1 MVQALR
7 VCVYCGSRDGS
18 RPEYLAA
25 AERIGASIGR
35 RGWHLVYGGGRVG
48 LMGRVADAAL
58 AAGAAVTGVIPESLM
73 RREVG
78 HTGLTQLHVVSTMH
92 ERKHLMASDCD
103 AFIAL
108 PGGIGTFE
116 ELFEVWSWRHLGYHD
131 QPIGLLD
138 TGGYF
143 QPLVALM
150 AHAID
155 AGFVTRDQLDM
166 VHVSSD
172 PEALLDALEQQAQR
186 ASAPD
191 DLRRI

>member
-1 MVQALR
+1 
-7 VCVYCGSRDGS
+7 
-18 RPEYLAA
+18 
-25 AERIGASIGR
+25 
-35 RGWHLVYGGGRVG
+35 
-48 LMGRVADAAL
+48 MGRLADAAL
-58 AAGAAVTGVIPESLM
+58 AAGGAVTGVIPESLM

-78 HTGLTQLHVVSTMH
+78 HTGLTHLHVVNTMH
-92 ERKHLMASDCD
+92 ERKQMMATGCD

-138 TGGYF
+138 TDGYF
-143 QPLVALM
+143 QPLVSLM
-150 AHAID
+150 KHAID
-155 AGFVTRDQLDM
+155 SGFVTSDQFDM
-166 VHVSSD
+166 VQVSAD
-172 PEALLDALEQQAQR
+172 PEVLLDTLEQRARR

>member
-1 MVQALR
+1 MVLR
-7 VCVYCGSRDGS
+7 VCVYCGSRDGT
-18 RPEYLAA
+18 RTEYLAA

-35 RGWHLVYGGGRVG
+35 RGWHMVYGGGRVG

-58 AAGAAVTGVIPESLM
+58 AGGSAVTGVIPESLM

-78 HTGLTQLHVVSTMH
+78 HTGLTQLHVVTTMH
-92 ERKHLMASDCD
+92 ERKHMMARGCD

-108 PGGIGTFE
+108 PGGVGTFE

-138 TGGYF
+138 TAGYF
-143 QPLVALM
+143 QPLVAMM
-150 AHAID
+150 AHAIE

-166 VHVSSD
+166 VRVSAD
-172 PEALLDALEQQAQR
+172 PESLLDAIEQDAR
-186 ASAPD
+186 GATARD

>member
-1 MVQALR
+1 MTRALR
-7 VCVYCGSRDGS
+7 VCIYCGSRAGN
-18 RPEYLAA
+18 RAEYLAA
-25 AERIGASIGR
+25 AESVGASIGR

-58 AAGAAVTGVIPESLM
+58 AAGGAVTGVIPESLM

-92 ERKHLMASDCD
+92 ERKRLMASGCD

-138 TGGYF
+138 TAGYF
-143 QPLVALM
+143 QPLAALM
-150 AHAID
+150 VHAIE
-155 AGFVTRDQLDM
+155 AGFVTADQRDM
-166 VHVSSD
+166 VHVSAD
-172 PEALLDALEQQAQR
+172 PDALLDALEGQALR

>member
-1 MVQALR
+1 MGLR
-7 VCVYCGSRDGS
+7 VCVYCGSRAGT
-18 RPEYLAA
+18 RAEYLGA
-25 AERIGASIGR
+25 AERIGTSIGR

-48 LMGRVADAAL
+48 MMGRVADAAL
-58 AAGAAVTGVIPESLM
+58 AARALVTGVIPESLM

-78 HTGLTQLHVVSTMH
+78 HTGLTQLHVVTTMH
-92 ERKHLMASDCD
+92 ERKHMMASGCD

-138 TGGYF
+138 TAGYF
-143 QPLVALM
+143 QPLVAM
-150 AHAID
+150 MRQAIE
-155 AGFVTRDQLDM
+155 AGFVTSDQLDM
-166 VHVSSD
+166 VRVDAD
-172 PEALLDALEQQAQR
+172 PDVLLDTLEQQAR
-186 ASAPD
+186 RSTAPD

>member
-1 MVQALR
+1 MAQALR

-25 AERIGASIGR
+25 AERIGAAIGR
-35 RGWHLVYGGGRVG
+35 RHWHLVYGGGRVG
-48 LMGRVADAAL
+48 LMGRLADAAL
-58 AAGAAVTGVIPESLM
+58 AAGAPVTGVIPESLM

-92 ERKHLMASDCD
+92 ERKHLMARGCD

-138 TGGYF
+138 TAGYF
-143 QPLVALM
+143 QPLVTLM
-150 AHAID
+150 GQAIE
-155 AGFVTRDQLDM
+155 AGFVTREQRDM
-166 VHVSSD
+166 VRVSAD
-172 PEALLDALEQQAQR
+172 PEALLDVLAQD
-186 ASAPD
+186 AKSATAPD

>member
-1 MVQALR
+1 VSLR
-7 VCVYCGSRDGS
+7 VCVYCGSRDGT
-18 RPEYLAA
+18 RGQYLAA
-25 AERIGASIGR
+25 AERIGTSIGQ

-48 LMGRVADAAL
+48 LMGRLADAAL
-58 AAGAAVTGVIPESLM
+58 AAGGAVTGVIPESLM

-78 HTGLTQLHVVSTMH
+78 HTGLTHLHVVNTMH
-92 ERKHLMASDCD
+92 ERKQMMATGCD

-138 TGGYF
+138 TDGYF
-143 QPLVALM
+143 RPLVSLM
-150 AHAID
+150 KHAID
-155 AGFVTRDQLDM
+155 SGFVTSDQFDM
-166 VHVSSD
+166 VQVSAD
-172 PEALLDALEQQAQR
+172 PEVLLDTLEQRARR